1 MSISTTIRDRLR
13 RVMPWAYGNT
23 KHNYAA
29 DFGWHETLRFEH
41 FHYLYTRN
49 SIAAAGVDKTIAKT
63 WQSAPAL
70 WENPDKPAD
79 TPLETQVADHFR
91 TIGLWRQMMTV
102 DRRGMVGAYAGA
114 IVLVRDGRPLDSE
127 VGRLRSIQD
136 IAGIIPAWE
145 GQLTVAEWDQ
155 DVTSDTYGLP
165 SMWQFD
171 EAQVGDPTTTQRRSA
186 RIHPDR
192 ILIWSEDGIN
202 GRSDLEPGFNDLVD
216 AEKIRGAGGEGFWK
230 TSRGSPILETTKGAD
245 GKAISIQEMMRATG
259 AATPQALT
267 DQLNAKVD
275 DWQSGFDKAFMAG
288 GFTVSPLTITLPQP
302 KEFWEPC
309 IQGFAASLSIPFKVL
324 IGNVTGERASTE
336 DANEWAQ
343 TCMSRRENL
352 VIPMLEEFVRR
363 LVRWGAL
370 PVPMTVGWASLLEDG
385 PDAKLDR
392 AVKMTTANSG
402 GEMIFMVDEIR
413 ETAGYAAAEDTEGFE
428 EEAEAAEDAATEA
441 LEAQAE
447 VPE

>member
-23 KHNYAA
+23 KHNYQA
-29 DFGWHETLRFEH
+29 DFGWHETLQFQH
-41 FHYLYTRN
+41 FYNLYTRN

-63 WQSAPAL
+63 WQTMPQL
-70 WENPDKPAD
+70 WEDEDDTAD

-114 IVLVRDGRPLDSE
+114 IVLVRDGRQLDQPVAPLRD
-127 VGRLRSIQD
+127 ITD

-155 DVTSDTYGLP
+155 DQTSDTYGLP

-171 EAQVGDPTTTQRRSA
+171 EAQVGDPMATQRRSA

-192 ILIWSEDGIN
+192 LLVWSEDGIN

-245 GKAISIQEMMRATG
+245 GKSVSMAEMMRASG

-370 PVPMTVGWASLLEDG
+370 PKILTIGWDSLTDAT
-385 PDAKLDR
+385 PDQKLDR
-392 AVKMTTANSG
+392 AIKMATANAG
-402 GEMIFMVDEIR
+402 DEKYFMLDEIR
-413 ETAGYAAAEDTEGFE
+413 ETAGFAAVEDTEGFE
-428 EEAEAAEDAATEA
+428 EEAAAAEDAATEA
-441 LEAQAE
+441 LPDNE